1 MVHDQ
6 VYQHFEESG
15 LFHGNHHGFRS
26 QHSTSSALI
35 QLYDMWL
42 TASENKELSAAL
54 LLDLSAAFDIVDHC
68 IFLRKLKSYNFRED
82 TIEWFQS
89 YLKNR
94 VQIVQVESKFS
105 DPEVLQHHAVPQ
117 GSVLGPLIF
126 LIFNNDFP
134 ASAKEGSSVL
144 YADDDT
150 DTVHNRDTEE
160 LKEKIQREADRSTDW
175 VADNRMVCSGSK
187 TKLLILGTSQLRKSL
202 LKGSNISISVCGS
215 TVQDSKSERLLGLT
229 VNNQLTWSEYL
240 HGEKWRDED
249 NATGLIPQLNQR
261 VGLLSKLVKLMPKD
275 KFKLFCNGL
284 FYSKLLYC
292 LQVFSHV
299 WDIPNLD
306 QESRRFTAFTRGDNR
321 KLQVLQN
328 KVMRLQSG
336 LPFRTSTLHLTEA
349 TGDLSVQQLTAHT
362 TLVTAQRS
370 MYFQSPQYLSD
381 RLQVRTHQGN
391 PALPVRHLNTL
402 QKQSNLTLAR
412 SSFFCRASAL
422 FNQLPPN
429 MRDYL
434 NPKQFKKKSKAWVK
448 RNIQVRP
455 G

>member
-1 MVHDQ
+1 
-6 VYQHFEESG
+6 
-15 LFHGNHHGFRS
+15 
-26 QHSTSSALI
+26 
-35 QLYDMWL
+35 
-42 TASENKELSAAL
+42 
-54 LLDLSAAFDIVDHC
+54 
-68 IFLRKLKSYNFRED
+68 
-82 TIEWFQS
+82 
-89 YLKNR
+89 
-94 VQIVQVESKFS
+94 
-105 DPEVLQHHAVPQ
+105 
-117 GSVLGPLIF
+117 
-126 LIFNNDFP
+126 
-134 ASAKEGSSVL
+134 
-144 YADDDT
+144 
-150 DTVHNRDTEE
+150 
-160 LKEKIQREADRSTDW
+160 
-175 VADNRMVCSGSK
+175 MVCSGSK
-187 TKLLILGTSQLRKSL
+187 TKLLILGTSQLRRSL
-202 LKGSNISISVCGS
+202 LNGSNISISVCGS

-249 NATGLIPQLNQR
+249 NSIGLIPQLNQR
-261 VGLLSKLVKLMPKD
+261 VGLLSKLVNLMPKD

-292 LQVFSHV
+292 LHVFSHV

-349 TGDLSVQQLTAHT
+349 TGDLSVQQMTAHT

-370 MYFQSPQYLSD
+370 IYFQTPHYLSD
-381 RLQVRTHQGN
+381 RLQVRTHEGN

-402 QKQSNLTLAR
+402 QIQSNLTLAR

-422 FNQLPPN
+422 FNQLPHN
-429 MRDYL
+429 MRDAL